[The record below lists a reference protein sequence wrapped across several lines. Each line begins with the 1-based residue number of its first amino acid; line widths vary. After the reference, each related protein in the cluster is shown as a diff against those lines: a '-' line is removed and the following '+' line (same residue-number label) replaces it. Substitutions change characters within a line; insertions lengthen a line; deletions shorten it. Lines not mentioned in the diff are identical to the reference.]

1 MRVYF
6 NQKIQHDY
14 PKRAGVMNLA
24 WYNKGQICIYRK
36 KVHHEIQAQNL
47 YIREIN
53 QVVHGLWQELSLG
66 SKGELQAY
74 AQQYKKRYPS
84 LRKRGNNAY
93 SVFLM
98 ICHSLIRKYQLNHL
112 SQTGLTERLKDIL
125 ESVSI
130 YKLVLQGILK
140 VVIHAYRFNHT
151 LLAGG
156 KQAEKDDF
164 FTGLFRNKM
173 FLMDC
178 DRLSAECRFVGG

>member
-6 NQKIQHDY
+6 NQKRQHDY
-14 PKRAGVMNLA
+14 PKRAGEMSLA
-24 WYNKGQICIYRK
+24 WYQKGQICIYRK
-36 KVHHEIQAQNL
+36 KVPHEMQAQNL

-53 QVVHGLWQELSLG
+53 QVVHGLWQELRLR
-66 SKGELQAY
+66 SKRDLQAY
-74 AQQYKKRYPS
+74 AFQYKKRYPS

-93 SVFLM
+93 SIFLM
-98 ICHSLIRKYQLNHL
+98 ICHSLIRIFQLNQY

-140 VVIHAYRFNHT
+140 VVIHAYRFNHA

-156 KQAEKDDF
+156 KQAEIEDF
-164 FTGLFRNKM
+164 ITGLFRNKK
-173 FLMDC
+173 FSMDC
-178 DRLSAECRFVGG
+178 NRLPDECRFVGG